1 MRKTSILT
9 LLLCMIAALTMTSC
23 LDDDND
29 DNGLTREEQ
38 HSAYLSVAGEH
49 SGKLVYYDSIFTTKP
64 AKVDSVATS
73 VNFDTDST
81 VTVYNFRVNSIAH
94 FVKDATAKACLENA
108 PAQILKCYTY
118 FYRLSPVTFH
128 IQPQKLTFSTSADGT
143 PHTITLAFYLGYPNS
158 YGVKSGKTLGLQI
171 VLGGVYLDYE
181 NITGGTNLLANGLVL
196 PFIFNAK

>member
-49 SGKLVYYDSIFTTKP
+49 SGRLVYYDSIFTTKP
-64 AKVDSVATS
+64 AKVDSVAAM
-73 VNFDTDST
+73 VNFETDST
-81 VTVYNFRVNSIAH
+81 VTVYNFRVNSIA
-94 FVKDATAKACLENA
+94 L
-108 PAQILKCYTY
+108 
-118 FYRLSPVTFH
+118 FYGLSPVTFH
-128 IQPQKLTFSTSADGT
+128 IQPQKLTFSTTADGK
-143 PHTITLAFYLGYPNS
+143 PHTITLAFYAGYPNS

-181 NITGGTNLLANGLVL
+181 NITGGTNLLANGLAL
-196 PFIFNAK
+196 PFFFNAK